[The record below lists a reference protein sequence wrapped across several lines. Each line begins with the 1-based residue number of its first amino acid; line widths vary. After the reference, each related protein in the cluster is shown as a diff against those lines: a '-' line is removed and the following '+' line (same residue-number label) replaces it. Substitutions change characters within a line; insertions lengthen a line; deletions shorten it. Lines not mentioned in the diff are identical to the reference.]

1 MGGGGEIEKRRE
13 RRERKFGAG
22 GDEKN
27 VECSE
32 KETQ

>member
-1 MGGGGEIEKRRE
+1 MEKRRE
-13 RRERKFGAG
+13 RRKRKFGAG